1 MTLSIT
7 LLLASLLI
15 IGVLRVYRESQNEI
29 SAAEQEIESPSHEET
44 SEVLPEPQA
53 EINIE
58 NPPHQ
63 AEVKKTAKKP
73 VQKKDPAP
81 VKKTSVK
88 KTETKKVPVK
98 KAPAKK

>member
-15 IGVLRVYRESQNEI
+15 IGVLRVYRESRNEI
-29 SAAEQEIESPSHEET
+29 SAAEQEIESSSNEET

-53 EINIE
+53 EIIIE

-88 KTETKKVPVK
+88 KTETKKVPAK

>member
-1 MTLSIT
+1 MTLAIT

-29 SAAEQEIESPSHEET
+29 PAVEQEIESSSNEEQ

-53 EINIE
+53 EIIIE

-63 AEVKKTAKKP
+63 VEVKKTAKKP
-73 VQKKDPAP
+73 VQKKDSAS
-81 VKKTSVK
+81 VKKDSVK
-88 KTETKKVPVK
+88 KT
-98 KAPAKK
+98 PAKKTPAKK

>member
-1 MTLSIT
+1 MTLAIT

-29 SAAEQEIESPSHEET
+29 PAAEQEIESSSHEEK
-44 SEVLPEPQA
+44 SEVLPESQA
-53 EINIE
+53 EIIIK

-63 AEVKKTAKKP
+63 LEVKKTAKKT

-81 VKKTSVK
+81 VKKDSAK
-88 KTETKKVPVK
+88 KTPAKKVPAK
-98 KAPAKK
+98 KAPTKK